1 MSDTSGDDWS
11 SWASRLKVGDGVWY
25 QRCEGTE
32 VEARVVEICATS
44 STCWVQYH
52 VKPPKGGRQNRRA
65 LVKVEE
71 LMRVQ
76 QDHERSPSSSLAASA
91 RASEEPDSA
100 FEASWASEGYT
111 PTVAETMPAQRL
123 LRSRGLSMVLNDEDI
138 PVPSGR
144 RRLLRACSMV
154 TCEEESFRRAR
165 ATSMIDSDDVESVVS
180 STNQSGILPRRT
192 TAASMIFSESSGNSF
207 HEPRKA
213 LSMLSN
219 MPEHWLDRDGQV
231 SKPSQR
237 PPRGALSMLSEMPE
251 HWLAMDE
258 QVSEPSQ
265 EPPRGALSMLSE
277 MPEQWFARD
286 GQEWVP
292 SQEPQGSEFD
302 FDLPPEP
309 SEKGDPDG
317 SQGGSF
323 STSMSRQELP
333 EEPVSESEKTETS
346 ISCSAHHGVKGHLSQ
361 HLASILP
368 CFSACSLPYT
378 LVSAA
383 DLTAEQWT
391 TRHLAECI
399 VPLDSAAFFAPI
411 AAVQPIEVLQ
421 RSCLAIC
428 AVDNA
433 RTGSTALRVWQVRK
447 RDHWRDQRPQ
457 PFLVLVR
464 LQMIEAPQG
473 KRFTPVTS
481 SLRWQSLKRL
491 ACGCQGDYISAAS
504 DSSSLRLQQ
513 AKVKDVDP
521 LEVMQVGRHVLY
533 YNPKARRFESRVV
546 KIDEQLS
553 FLFVLQEGTLKEPF
567 AARLYEVDEVVTST
581 RAMQICEELDLSDE
595 YLMESTAVVVTHT
608 RSSKDRENLLNHDKV
623 MVFVAPPAMKLV
635 DHIAACVELS
645 KLKFSAGADD
655 EEGVRL
661 KDTGRYLDAAR
672 IGNCAAIFFHYSTG
686 VELEFTLRPADSVEE
701 RQDYESK
708 MPITHMISFPIE
720 YGSVKMEINKLLDRL
735 GILPALDLTRLSLV
749 MYEMVIHRHW
759 IHPHMKLFPG
769 GMYEFMHDRNGLQAH
784 FNVSAEVQSQIL
796 EVPQPPRRQM
806 DVHYYSSRA
815 LQATTLALKHLLSLE
830 TVFQAADKRKVS
842 ESPEDVT
849 QGVQI
854 FCRSSRRPDDEE
866 LSHIDEE
873 LYSDEEPS
881 ETWKE
886 PGRRSSGGVVLDV
899 STEPPEFE
907 DVSDVEDFAFAV
919 GLEPDHVDVFCQSA
933 LERCGTCP
941 TSVKAYTTHKVE
953 RELSELC
960 RLLEHKAASLAST
973 TCDPDQDDTSSSKHT
988 TSEDGDWERDPA
1000 DFLAPVQAEASA
1012 ESDTT
1017 ISGSAVVATRAE
1029 REREA
1034 DPDAS
1039 RLKKPGFMDR
1049 MLRTFCPSLVK
1060 SRSDKGERGD
1070 EVANL
1075 PRFAGAESSS
1085 APEPLR
1091 PDTSPGSPSSLGAGV
1106 GDIE

>member
-1 MSDTSGDDWS
+1 
-11 SWASRLKVGDGVWY
+11 
-25 QRCEGTE
+25 
-32 VEARVVEICATS
+32 
-44 STCWVQYH
+44 
-52 VKPPKGGRQNRRA
+52 
-65 LVKVEE
+65 
-71 LMRVQ
+71 
-76 QDHERSPSSSLAASA
+76 
-91 RASEEPDSA
+91 
-100 FEASWASEGYT
+100 
-111 PTVAETMPAQRL
+111 
-123 LRSRGLSMVLNDEDI
+123 
-138 PVPSGR
+138 
-144 RRLLRACSMV
+144 
-154 TCEEESFRRAR
+154 
-165 ATSMIDSDDVESVVS
+165 
-180 STNQSGILPRRT
+180 
-192 TAASMIFSESSGNSF
+192 
-207 HEPRKA
+207 
-213 LSMLSN
+213 
-219 MPEHWLDRDGQV
+219 
-231 SKPSQR
+231 
-237 PPRGALSMLSEMPE
+237 
-251 HWLAMDE
+251 
-258 QVSEPSQ
+258 
-265 EPPRGALSMLSE
+265 
-277 MPEQWFARD
+277 
-286 GQEWVP
+286 
-292 SQEPQGSEFD
+292 
-302 FDLPPEP
+302 
-309 SEKGDPDG
+309 
-317 SQGGSF
+317 
-323 STSMSRQELP
+323 
-333 EEPVSESEKTETS
+333 
-346 ISCSAHHGVKGHLSQ
+346 
-361 HLASILP
+361 
-368 CFSACSLPYT
+368 
-378 LVSAA
+378 
-383 DLTAEQWT
+383 
-391 TRHLAECI
+391 
-399 VPLDSAAFFAPI
+399 
-411 AAVQPIEVLQ
+411 
-421 RSCLAIC
+421 
-428 AVDNA
+428 
-433 RTGSTALRVWQVRK
+433 
-447 RDHWRDQRPQ
+447 
-457 PFLVLVR
+457 
-464 LQMIEAPQG
+464 MIEAPQG

-504 DSSSLRLQQ
+504 DSSSLRLRQ

-521 LEVMQVGRHVLY
+521 LEAMQVGRHVLY

-608 RSSKDRENLLNHDKV
+608 RSAKDRENLLNHDKV

-635 DHIAACVELS
+635 AHIAACVELS

-720 YGSVKMEINKLLDRL
+720 YAGVKIEINKLLDRL

-769 GMYEFMHDRNGLQAH
+769 GMYEFMHDRNGLHAH

-806 DVHYYSSRA
+806 DVHYYSSKA

-854 FCRSSRRPDDEE
+854 FCRSSRRPDDEDF
-866 LSHIDEE
+866 SQIDEE
-873 LYSDEEPS
+873 SYSDEELS
-881 ETWKE
+881 ETWKD
-886 PGRRSSGGVVLDV
+886 PCRRSSGGVVLDV

-907 DVSDVEDFAFAV
+907 DDSDVDDFAFAV
-919 GLEPDHVDVFCQSA
+919 GLEPEHVDVFCQSA
-933 LERCGTCP
+933 LDKCGACP
-941 TSVKAYTTHKVE
+941 RSAKAYTTHKVE

-973 TCDPDQDDTSSSKHT
+973 YDPDPDDTSSSKHT
-988 TSEDGDWERDPA
+988 TSEDGDWEGDPA
-1000 DFLAPVQAEASA
+1000 SFLAPIQPEVST
-1012 ESDTT
+1012 ESVTT

-1039 RLKKPGFMDR
+1039 RLKKPGFMV
-1049 MLRTFCPSLVK
+1049 S
-1060 SRSDKGERGD
+1060 
-1070 EVANL
+1070 
-1075 PRFAGAESSS
+1075 
-1085 APEPLR
+1085 
-1091 PDTSPGSPSSLGAGV
+1091 
-1106 GDIE
+1106 

>member
-76 QDHERSPSSSLAASA
+76 QDHECSPSSSLAASA
-91 RASEEPDSA
+91 RASEEADSA
-100 FEASWASEGYT
+100 FETGWASEYT
-111 PTVAETMPAQRL
+111 PTVAETMPARRL
-123 LRSRGLSMVLNDEDI
+123 LRSRGLSMVLNDEDN

-154 TCEEESFRRAR
+154 TSEQESFRRAR
-165 ATSMIDSDDVESVVS
+165 ATSMIDSDDVESVAS
-180 STNQSGILPRRT
+180 STNQSRVLPRRT
-192 TAASMIFSESSGNSF
+192 TAASMIFSESSGDSF

-213 LSMLSN
+213 LSMLSE
-219 MPEHWLDRDGQV
+219 MPEHWLVRDG
-231 SKPSQR
+231 
-237 PPRGALSMLSEMPE
+237 PRGVLSMLSEMPE
-251 HWLAMDE
+251 HWLAMDG

-346 ISCSAHHGVKGHLSQ
+346 ISCSAHHGVKGYCN
-361 HLASILP
+361 AAAWP
-368 CFSACSLPYT
+368 SA
-378 LVSAA
+378 
-383 DLTAEQWT
+383 QWT
-391 TRHLAECI
+391 MPEL
-399 VPLDSAAFFAPI
+399 F
-411 AAVQPIEVLQ
+411 
-421 RSCLAIC
+421 
-428 AVDNA
+428 
-433 RTGSTALRVWQVRK
+433 W
-447 RDHWRDQRPQ
+447 
-457 PFLVLVR
+457 

-567 AARLYEVDEVVTST
+567 ATRLYEVDEVVTST

-635 DHIAACVELS
+635 DHISACVELS

-686 VELEFTLRPADSVEE
+686 VELEFTLRPAESVEE

-720 YGSVKMEINKLLDRL
+720 YGSVKIEINKLLDRL

-886 PGRRSSGGVVLDV
+886 PCRRSSGGVVLDV

-988 TSEDGDWERDPA
+988 TSEDGDWEGDPA
-1000 DFLAPVQAEASA
+1000 SFLAPVQPEVSA
-1012 ESDTT
+1012 ETETT

-1039 RLKKPGFMDR
+1039 RQKKPGFMDR

-1060 SRSDKGERGD
+1060 SRSDKDRLASMCERGD

-1075 PRFAGAESSS
+1075 PRFAGAEASS

-1091 PDTSPGSPSSLGAGV
+1091 PDMSPGSPSSLGAGV